1 MNFGGVELPKSLGP
15 SLNRVYSPENSR
27 FEGCTQFPNPISM
40 PYQNERLLISK
51 DYVQKKRS
59 RESMNQIR
67 SMRESFISKWNKM
80 LLTNVSENECF
91 KANNVGTSFLTSPVN
106 YSQQVNVKTLMS
118 ENREKIN
125 KDLQRYSSKMVQNS
139 LISLPSKP

>member
-1 MNFGGVELPKSLGP
+1 
-15 SLNRVYSPENSR
+15 
-27 FEGCTQFPNPISM
+27 M